1 MEEVA
6 VEGGERACEPSGK
19 WMGSRASSD
28 GMLCGLACVCVCVER
43 EVVIAFIIGAIF
55 CPKALYLLF
64 KRDLEFVE
72 RYIKR
77 SQKKKAGKQTYA
89 KGALL
94 YSAEK
99 TGESERKGPTQ
110 AWQ

>member
-1 MEEVA
+1 MRAVREVDGFAGLFGWHA
-6 VEGGERACEPSGK
+6 VRSCV
-19 WMGSRASSD
+19 
-28 GMLCGLACVCVCVER
+28 CVCVCVER
-43 EVVIAFIIGAIF
+43 VVVIAFIIGAIF

-89 KGALL
+89 KSALL

-99 TGESERKGPTQ
+99 TGGEREKGSTQ